1 MAMVKNPRFHIVM
14 YPWSA
19 FGHMIPYLH
28 LSNELAERGHSIT
41 FILPKKVQS
50 QLQHLNLHPTLI
62 SFHSLTIPYVDGLP
76 PGAETASDVPI
87 SLHHLLATAM
97 DRTTDQVE
105 AALRALKSDFLFYD
119 TAYWAPPLASKL
131 GMKPIF
137 YSAVSVAAMRFR
149 ALAETGPITAEPPL
163 VTPPQ
168 RRCSDPMKLGY
179 CTSYQHH
186 LGERL
191 TFHECIITA
200 MKHCNAVSI
209 RICQEIEGPFC
220 DYAASQYA
228 KPVFLTGPV
237 LPEPSLTPL
246 ERWAH

>member
-1 MAMVKNPRFHIVM
+1 MVKNPRFHIVM

-28 LSNELAERGHSIT
+28 LSNELAERGHNIT

-149 ALAETGPITAEPPL
+149 AVSSVTYCLSAAVISNTLFKRTKDVFSTHSTTWPLLSEPAL
-163 VTPPQ
+163 SKNQ
-168 RRCSDPMKLGY
+168 K
-179 CTSYQHH
+179 
-186 LGERL
+186 
-191 TFHECIITA
+191 
-200 MKHCNAVSI
+200 
-209 RICQEIEGPFC
+209 
-220 DYAASQYA
+220 
-228 KPVFLTGPV
+228 
-237 LPEPSLTPL
+237 
-246 ERWAH
+246 